1 MLAPTRAASVSP
13 CFLSEKYQVS
23 GWNDCDQSHSQM
35 LVAIPTTSI
44 SPCSCVGLVVLSSL
58 SFLCRGWSTIPVAAF
73 LRQTPPPE
81 QEKDKICLQ
90 RHALINETVQAP
102 YIRLKQ
108 VVAGHFTWG
117 ERLLLCLH
125 SAAAWP
131 ELTRRG
137 L

>member
-13 CFLSEKYQVS
+13 CFLSEKIQVS
-23 GWNDCDQSHSQM
+23 GWNERDQSHSQM
-35 LVAIPTTSI
+35 LVAIQTTSI
-44 SPCSCVGLVVLSSL
+44 SPCPCVGLVVLS
-58 SFLCRGWSTIPVAAF
+58 FLCRCRSIVPVAAF

-117 ERLLLCLH
+117 ERLLLCVH